1 LTRALLAFAAM
12 AGTPASAFICM
23 PGNLILFTV
32 FPLAGLITGG
42 AAYLKRFAALCMPPA
57 ASLGWALIA
66 SPEAVT
72 PSLRWLA
79 AASGGSYFAWVLGSG
94 GTAMVIDGIV
104 RRAPLLR
111 RPLEPL
117 LVSLQLAGPSAAL
130 TRVAWSETG
139 TEGSFARR
147 VAMVAER
154 VLREARP
161 EVRKVSVSLP
171 GTVLAGL
178 GWAMLSLSV
187 AGFL

>member
-1 LTRALLAFAAM
+1 M
-12 AGTPASAFICM
+12 VGTPASAFICLS
-23 PGNLILFTV
+23 GNLFLFTV
-32 FPLAGLITGG
+32 FPLAGVLTGG
-42 AAYLKRFAALCMPPA
+42 TAYLKRLAALCMPPA
-57 ASLGWALIA
+57 VSLGWALIA
-66 SPEAVT
+66 SPDAVA

-104 RRAPLLR
+104 RRAPALR

-117 LVSLQLAGPSAAL
+117 LLTLQLAGPSAAL
-130 TRVAWSETG
+130 TRLAWSETR

-161 EVRKVSVSLP
+161 EVRQVSVSMP
-171 GTVLAGL
+171 GAVLAGL
-178 GWAMLSLSV
+178 GWLMLSLSV
-187 AGFL
+187 AGLF